1 MNTRLSRLARTMTV
15 LAALC
20 LPAAG
25 AHAGAFQFVSPGPVT
40 VAAGQTFSFSLFLN
54 ADAPVTGATYFLRSD
69 APGSGGFRIT
79 GRTPGNSPFTD
90 LNTAN
95 AVALDPARALLNPQ
109 NLDDLG
115 GTLADVNAP
124 VGPGL
129 YRLSDFQLLA
139 LPGLAPG
146 TYTLSTGPS
155 SVASGADFAD
165 LPTDPGTLRVI
176 VTGAAPVPEA
186 GTALS
191 LGLGLLALGGLAA
204 ARRRVRA

>member
-1 MNTRLSRLARTMTV
+1 MNTRLFPLVRLVPA

-25 AHAGAFQFVSPGPVT
+25 AHAGAFQFVSPGPLT

-54 ADAPVTGATYFLRSD
+54 ADAPVTGATYFLLSD
-69 APGSGGFRIT
+69 TPGQGGFRIT

-115 GTLADVNAP
+115 GTLADVTAP
-124 VGPGL
+124 QGPGQ
-129 YRLSDFQLLA
+129 YRLSDFQLQV

-155 SVASGADFAD
+155 SVASGADFSD
-165 LPTDPGTLRVI
+165 LPTDPGSLRVT
-176 VTGAAPVPEA
+176 VTAAPVPEA